1 MLEDMENTEKKCREN
16 MIRGEIKFQSTVTG
30 QNEESHSIALFINVN
45 GNEVENR
52 GSGMEK
58 VMLA

>member
-1 MLEDMENTEKKCREN
+1 MENTEKKCREN
-16 MIRGEIKFQSTVTG
+16 IIRGEIKLKSTVTG
-30 QNEESHSIALFINVN
+30 QKEKSDSIALFINVN